1 MASKLKPDEKAKL
14 FMIALMSLELKTK
27 ERTAIIEKLSELK
40 NYAACQKAL
49 HFLVGNGL
57 FKLNPKKTKNN
68 LILDRYATKVEEIV
82 KEISEGGQA
91 NLKFF
96 RIGRGNVNSKPV
108 KSTGL
113 GNLGRKKIGIEG
125 K

>member
-1 MASKLKPDEKAKL
+1 
-14 FMIALMSLELKTK
+14 MIALISLELKTK
-27 ERTAIIEKLSELK
+27 ERTAIIEKLSDLK
-40 NYAACQKAL
+40 NYAACQNSL
-49 HFLVGNGL
+49 QYLIGNGL

-68 LILDRYATKVEEIV
+68 LILDRCVTKVEEIV
-82 KEISEGGQA
+82 KDISEGGQA

-108 KSTGL
+108 KNAGL

-125 K
+125 KE

>member
-1 MASKLKPDEKAKL
+1 
-14 FMIALMSLELKTK
+14 MI
-27 ERTAIIEKLSELK
+27 
-40 NYAACQKAL
+40 
-49 HFLVGNGL
+49 GNGL

-68 LILDRYATKVEEIV
+68 LILDRYATKIEEIV
-82 KEISEGGQA
+82 KDISEGGQA

-108 KSTGL
+108 KNTGL

>member
-1 MASKLKPDEKAKL
+1 
-14 FMIALMSLELKTK
+14 MIALISLELKTK
-27 ERTAIIEKLSELK
+27 ERTSIIEKLSEIK
-40 NYAACQKAL
+40 NYTGCSNTLQ
-49 HFLVGNGL
+49 FLVGNGL

-82 KEISEGGQA
+82 KDISEGGQA

-108 KSTGL
+108 KSTAL
-113 GNLGRKKIGIEG
+113 GNLGRKKIGI
-125 K
+125 